1 MGSEGSSLG
10 LQVDLLCRD
19 KTNKRIRGLVPPPQ
33 CNVSLQYAEKG
44 SYRQAHIISYLGR
57 WLEHWTPERQTAG
70 DWRILYMDVAK
81 SHVAD
86 DVVQFAHGRGY
97 ATLFHYG
104 CTTGVAQI
112 NDTDLHG
119 ELEDKYIELEQIAFH
134 TQQLMDPGNIART
147 LQNVLDDLCGAWRSC
162 DHQQG
167 LRGHKKVGLN
177 NALDG
182 SEDGLI
188 TREARVF
195 WHEADMSNARTT
207 ALAEVDALVDSGEIS
222 VFSDWQKLIRHP
234 EDPGVV
240 EDEGAELESDLDD
253 DECPWEGDDALAE
266 GSADDLAVLLADEA
280 SCQAVVEA
288 SPGDAPADVADAV
301 VAAKRLLSLKRIR
314 SAAMADNVP
323 AAAFHV
329 EREVNQ
335 LERGLRAGGRPDEK
349 RVNEVLRRHMDN
361 IFREEA
367 DRIKKAQTESLQRRC
382 EMAKVKASLAK
393 RKAVKDKA
401 ALEKRQLQAK
411 LDELPTEITSK
422 QCGRLGAAGAKV
434 RANALERIKLRSPKL
449 TFAKEAR
456 WVKLREAF
464 AEHVPL
470 RFKFHGGD
478 RALGVDFVKQ
488 VNTLMENLGTSYA
501 GNSQFNKP
509 GMKGGDK
516 TAFDKFFDQME
527 LALPAGGVKAVI

>member
-1 MGSEGSSLG
+1 M
-10 LQVDLLCRD
+10 
-19 KTNKRIRGLVPPPQ
+19 
-33 CNVSLQYAEKG
+33 SLQYAEKG

-195 WHEADMSNARTT
+195 WLEADMSNARTA

-222 VFSDWQKLIRHP
+222 VFSDW
-234 EDPGVV
+234 
-240 EDEGAELESDLDD
+240 
-253 DECPWEGDDALAE
+253 
-266 GSADDLAVLLADEA
+266 
-280 SCQAVVEA
+280 
-288 SPGDAPADVADAV
+288 
-301 VAAKRLLSLKRIR
+301 
-314 SAAMADNVP
+314 
-323 AAAFHV
+323 
-329 EREVNQ
+329 
-335 LERGLRAGGRPDEK
+335 
-349 RVNEVLRRHMDN
+349 
-361 IFREEA
+361 
-367 DRIKKAQTESLQRRC
+367 
-382 EMAKVKASLAK
+382 
-393 RKAVKDKA
+393 
-401 ALEKRQLQAK
+401 
-411 LDELPTEITSK
+411 
-422 QCGRLGAAGAKV
+422 
-434 RANALERIKLRSPKL
+434 
-449 TFAKEAR
+449 
-456 WVKLREAF
+456 
-464 AEHVPL
+464 
-470 RFKFHGGD
+470 
-478 RALGVDFVKQ
+478 
-488 VNTLMENLGTSYA
+488 
-501 GNSQFNKP
+501 
-509 GMKGGDK
+509 
-516 TAFDKFFDQME
+516 
-527 LALPAGGVKAVI
+527 